1 MKKIQLAVFYKN
13 ILIMFRGTVI
23 AQVIAVLGAIYLA
36 KLYGEEA
43 YGFFGFFVSITSIVG
58 IISTLQLDKCIIT
71 SKEEKESRNWFN
83 FLLIIFPIITIIC
96 FFIFFVYSFL
106 FDYKKQNESIF
117 LLSLFG
123 SIIISSNLI
132 HESFFTFKKEFSI
145 ISNTKVYV
153 TIFNIFLQ
161 FILFYEFSVLG
172 LIIGFIVSQFLLF
185 IYFFYKNR
193 SSIQTIDI
201 QEIKNGIHS
210 NFGIIKFLLPSNIIN
225 SLANNIMPILILSFF
240 GVKEAGVYFFSI
252 KILSAPLFLISSS
265 VSNVYFQKSAE
276 LKNKD
281 ALELL
286 EITKKIV
293 KTNILIMISFL
304 LVINTIGIYLIDNFL
319 GNQWYNLNIY
329 ILILSFLVLAR
340 SSFNPISSLIV
351 VLDKNFIGLIFNCY
365 LFMINLVAIYFGT
378 IYNSIIYT
386 VLILSFFG
394 GIGYFLLLY
403 YFFNQL
409 KQVK

>member
-1 MKKIQLAVFYKN
+1 
-13 ILIMFRGTVI
+13 MFRGTVI
-23 AQVIAVLGAIYLA
+23 SQIIAVFGAIYLA

-71 SKEEKESRNWFN
+71 SKEEKESSNWFN

-96 FFIFFVYSFL
+96 FSIFFIYSFF
-106 FDYKKQNESIF
+106 FDFEKQNETIL
-117 LLSLFG
+117 LLSLIG
-123 SIIISSNLI
+123 SIIITTNLI

-145 ISNTKVYV
+145 ISNIKIYITV
-153 TIFNIFLQ
+153 FNIFLQ
-161 FILFYEFSVLG
+161 FILFYKFSILG
-172 LIIGFIVSQFLLF
+172 LIIGFVASQFLLL
-185 IYFFYKNR
+185 IYVFYKNR

-201 QEIKNGIHS
+201 QEVKNGIHS
-210 NFGIIKFLLPSNIIN
+210 NIGIIKFLLPSNIIN

-240 GVKEAGVYFFSI
+240 GVKEAGVYFFSV

-276 LKNKD
+276 LKNKNVSK
-281 ALELL
+281 LL
-286 EITKKIV
+286 GITKKIV
-293 KTNILIMISFL
+293 KTNILIMLTFL
-304 LVINTIGIYLIDNFL
+304 LVINTLGIYLMNVFL
-319 GNQWYNLNIY
+319 ENQWNNLNIY

-351 VLDKNFIGLIFNCY
+351 VLDKNLIGLIFNCY
-365 LFMINLVAIYFGT
+365 LLMINLVAMYFGT
-378 IYNSIIYT
+378 MYNSIIYT

-394 GIGYFLLLY
+394 GIGYFILLY

-409 KQVK
+409 KQLN